1 MPTLPS
7 PRFIGLLALALVF
20 VSANVARAGDPSPQ
34 EVQLARTLFEEG
46 IRLEKAGNC
55 PQALERYRRV
65 ATVKSSPSLKYHTG
79 FCHDQLHDEVLA
91 LTYYQQAEADATQKQ
106 NQEVLAAVKAPL
118 ARLTQRVPRLV
129 PMVTEVP
136 GLEVSIDGK
145 PIPQGLWGLEIRVE
159 VGRHTVEGKAVGYT
173 SFTETRE
180 FAEASRT
187 EIKVNVTPTPRP
199 AIAPTPSTN
208 LSTAPAPSAQPSARP
223 SPPNAEPPSAQEP
236 AAPSEKQ
243 GPSHTGAI
251 LATAG
256 SVVLIGGGVA
266 SFVVAGSM
274 ADQAKTDCVKQL
286 NCDDKKGP
294 VRTFDTLALAGFIG
308 GAGLGVVAVIAWSS
322 GGAGTTRS
330 KDSPPPRTTVIAPG
344 PLGVTVKGTF

>member
-1 MPTLPS
+1 MKRSRLWLFS
-7 PRFIGLLALALVF
+7 LF
-20 VSANVARAGDPSPQ
+20 VAIASAASQPARAGDPSPQ

-79 FCHDQLHDEVLA
+79 VCHDQLHEEVLA
-91 LTYYQQAEADATQKQ
+91 LTYYQQAEVEATQKQ

-129 PMVTEVP
+129 PIVTEVP

-159 VGRHTVEGKAVGYT
+159 VGRHTVEGKAGGYT
-173 SFTETRE
+173 TFSETRE
-180 FAEASRT
+180 FADASRT
-187 EIKVNVTPTPRP
+187 EIKVVVTPTQR
-199 AIAPTPSTN
+199 AAVAPP
-208 LSTAPAPSAQPSARP
+208 PSAMPPGASPASSSQPSAT
-223 SPPNAEPPSAQEP
+223 P
-236 AAPSEKQ
+236 AASSRAAPPAASQPTPAEKE

-256 SVVLIGGGVA
+256 AVVLVGGGVA
-266 SFVVAGSM
+266 SFFFAGSA
-274 ADQAKTDCVKQL
+274 ADDAKAACLKQVS
-286 NCDDKKGP
+286 CDDKKGP
-294 VRTFDTLALAGFIG
+294 VRTFDALALAGWIG
-308 GAGLGVVAVIAWSS
+308 GAGLGAVAVILWSS
-322 GGAGTTRS
+322 GGV
-330 KDSPPPRTTVIAPG
+330 KDSPDPKRSTMIVPG